1 MYKIILLFVTFFFFL
16 SCSDTKETA
25 THDEKSEEA
34 KRVSQQLSVQ
44 TTKIDSA
51 IFQKQTMSNGVVE
64 ALQKSELRF
73 KISERVASIH
83 VKNGGFVTKGQV
95 LATLDNA
102 MLENLLE
109 RATID
114 LDKAKR
120 NFIEEK
126 INYGF
131 GGIDESKIEPKKLK
145 NIYLRSG
152 YTEAKNALDNAQI
165 QYNQTLLKAPFSG
178 VVANLESKVGD
189 FVTSGDIFC
198 IIINRKQL
206 EVSFAVLENEIP
218 FLETNQKITVTSFID
233 EKMHYEGIITEIN
246 PLVDRNG
253 LVKIKGSIQKPTAS
267 LFDGMHVKIRINK
280 PLTDVLVIPREA
292 VVFREDREV
301 VFTAENGKAKWNYI
315 EILDENSKS
324 YALQKGLKYGDTIIV
339 TGNMNLSHDAKISP
353 TFQVHKEENLHE

>member
-1 MYKIILLFVTFFFFL
+1 MYKTILLIVPFFFFL
-16 SCSDTKETA
+16 SCTDTTETTSDAIKNGEV
-25 THDEKSEEA
+25 
-34 KRVSQQLSVQ
+34 KRVSAQLNVQ
-44 TTKIDSA
+44 TVRIDSA
-51 IFQKQTMSNGVVE
+51 VFQKQIRANGVVE

-73 KISERVASIH
+73 KISERVASIR
-83 VKNGGFVTKGQV
+83 VKNGAIVSKGQI

-102 MLENLLE
+102 VLENLLE
-109 RATID
+109 KATID
-114 LDKAKR
+114 LDKATR

-131 GGIDESKIEPKKLK
+131 GGVDESKIEPKKLK
-145 NIYLRSG
+145 YIYLRSG

-178 VVANLESKVGD
+178 VVANLENKSGD

-198 IIINRKQL
+198 IIINRRQL
-206 EVSFAVLENEIP
+206 EVSFFILENEIP

-233 EKMHYEGIITEIN
+233 EKMHYEGVITEIN
-246 PLVDRNG
+246 PLVDKNG
-253 LVKIKGSIQKPTAS
+253 LVKIKGSIQKPDTS
-267 LFDGMHVKIRINK
+267 LFDGMHVKILINK

-301 VFTAENGKAKWNYI
+301 VFTSENGKAKWNYI

-353 TFQVHKEENLHE
+353 TYQSQKEGNLE